1 MQALLKRSLL
11 VIVGAIV
18 LAVPVFGQQPKS
30 EPAVPAK
37 TMAEIRSRGNLRV
50 GLAMFLPWAMRNEK
64 GELMGF
70 DIDVAKQLAD
80 SLGVEVQYFPV
91 PQSELVA
98 DLDRGRY
105 DVIVSGLYV
114 TPTRALQVNF
124 SDFYS
129 KSDVTLLA
137 NRKMAGTFHA
147 VADFNKPAI
156 KIGVTS
162 GTLYVE
168 IAKANF
174 PEATIKE
181 FGDEAEALE
190 AVQSGELHAAV
201 AATPR
206 PDIDAM
212 RFPDKV
218 FLPLAQPLSTQ
229 GEAFAVRK
237 GDPDF
242 INFLNAWIRYYE
254 QNGWLDDRRAF
265 WFKTLN
271 WANDL

>member
-1 MQALLKRSLL
+1 MNAFFKHFLL
-11 VIVGAIV
+11 VMWATFM
-18 LAVPVFGQQPKS
+18 LAVPVATQETKPEEKPRGGTLG
-30 EPAVPAK
+30 A
-37 TMAEIRSRGNLRV
+37 IRSRGTLKV
-50 GLAMFLPWAMRNEK
+50 GFAMFLPWAMRNEK

-70 DIDVAKQLAD
+70 NVDVAKQLAD
-80 SLGVEVQYFPV
+80 NLGVEVQYFPV
-91 PQSELVA
+91 PQSELIA
-98 DLDRGRY
+98 DLDSERY
-105 DVIVSGLYV
+105 DIIVSGLYV
-114 TPTRALQVNF
+114 TPARALQANF

-129 KSDVTLLA
+129 QSEVTLLA
-137 NRKMAGTFHA
+137 NRKLAGTSRN
-147 VADFNKPAI
+147 VADFNKPSV

-168 IAKANF
+168 IAKSNF
-174 PEATIKE
+174 PQAMIKE
-181 FGDEAEALE
+181 FGDEAETMA
-190 AVQSGELHAAV
+190 AVESGELHAAV
-201 AATPR
+201 AASPR

-218 FLPLAQPLSTQ
+218 FLPLSQPLSTQ

-242 INFLNAWIRYYE
+242 VNFLNSWIKYYR

>member
-1 MQALLKRSLL
+1 MKALLTRSLT
-11 VIVGAIV
+11 VIFC
-18 LAVPVFGQQPKS
+18 AVISATPGFGQQTKS
-30 EPAVPAK
+30 ELKSPTGK
-37 TMAEIRSRGNLRV
+37 LAEIRGRGTLKV
-50 GLAMFLPWAMRNEK
+50 GLAMFLPWAMHNDK
-64 GELMGF
+64 GELVGF

-80 SLGVEVQYFPV
+80 SLGVDVQYFPV
-91 PQSELVA
+91 GQSNLIS
-98 DLDRGRY
+98 DLDQGRF
-105 DVIVSGLYV
+105 DIIVSGLYV

-137 NRKMAGTFHA
+137 NRKMAGTLHSI
-147 VADFNKPAI
+147 ADFNKPAI
-156 KIGVTS
+156 KIGVTA
-162 GTLYVE
+162 GTLYVQ
-168 IAKANF
+168 IAKENF
-174 PEATIKE
+174 PDATIKE
-181 FGDEAEALE
+181 FEEEAAAME
-190 AVQSGELHAAV
+190 AVESGELHAAI
-201 AATPR
+201 AASPR

-218 FLPLAQPLSTQ
+218 FLPLSQPLTTQ
-229 GEAFAVRK
+229 GEAFAIRK

-242 INFLNAWIRYYE
+242 TNFLNSWIKYYQ

>member
-1 MQALLKRSLL
+1 MKTLLSRSLL
-11 VIVGAIV
+11 LLIGVAICAIPIV
-18 LAVPVFGQQPKS
+18 GQQPKS
-30 EPAVPAK
+30 EMKPRIGTLAD
-37 TMAEIRSRGNLRV
+37 IRSRGTLKV
-50 GLAMFLPWAMRNEK
+50 GLAMFLPWAMHNDK
-64 GELMGF
+64 GELIGF

-91 PQSELVA
+91 GQSHLIS
-98 DLDRGRY
+98 DLDQGRF
-105 DVIVSGLYV
+105 DIIVSGLYV

-137 NRKMAGTFHA
+137 NRKMAGTLRT

-162 GTLYVE
+162 GTLYVQ
-168 IAKANF
+168 IAKENF

-181 FGDEAEALE
+181 FDEEAAAME
-190 AVQSGELHAAV
+190 AVESGELHAAI
-201 AATPR
+201 AASPR

-218 FLPLAQPLSTQ
+218 FLPLSQPLSTQ
-229 GEAFAVRK
+229 GEAFAIRK

-242 INFLNAWIRYYE
+242 TNFLNSWIKYYQ